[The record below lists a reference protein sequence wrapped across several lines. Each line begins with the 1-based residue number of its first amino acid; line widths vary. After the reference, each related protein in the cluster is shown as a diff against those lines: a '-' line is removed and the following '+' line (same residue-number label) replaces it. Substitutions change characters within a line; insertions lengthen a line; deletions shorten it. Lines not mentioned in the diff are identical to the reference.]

1 MVQRQNCPPRDKKS
15 LDCKTVY
22 EASSLGM
29 PECGADRFIYQ
40 HRQAEQYHR
49 AQTNLAMQ
57 HLSYFQALHAQQQQQ
72 QQQKQQQSQQQQQQ
86 QQSQQDTKAAQGHSS
101 ATSAAD
107 TSEDS
112 DTQMSPTAKD
122 SAGLRNRR

>member
-1 MVQRQNCPPRDKKS
+1 MEKQQPTTS
-15 LDCKTVY
+15 TV
-22 EASSLGM
+22 EGSSLSGLPM
-29 PECGADRFIYQ
+29 NITADAVNEESLALLQQIYQ

-72 QQQKQQQSQQQQQQ
+72 QKQQQSQQQQQP
-86 QQSQQDTKAAQGHSS
+86 QSQQDTKAAQGHSS